1 MILTDSSY
9 LLSLTIADCIADS
22 IADWRAF
29 LIKAKMHGYLL
40 RKVAMSFES
49 DQAATKEALRLG
61 APTWFGIG
69 AWGLVVGI
77 AMIKAGLSLPQ
88 AFGMTFIVFGG
99 SAQLASL
106 PLIGAHAPVWVIFAT
121 ALAVNLRFVIFSAIL
136 APHFSHLPLRH
147 RAWLGFMT
155 GDVAVGLFIQ
165 RFPDLQDMKGKLA
178 FLKGLIFPN
187 WAAWQIGSVI
197 GILLGSQV
205 PANWGLGVAG
215 TLAILCVMLPLII
228 NRAALAGVVVA
239 GVVALLCFHFPYKL
253 GLLLAVI
260 LGMATA
266 MLLEERM
273 LKSKKI
279 PDGSAQA

>member
-1 MILTDSSY
+1 
-9 LLSLTIADCIADS
+9 
-22 IADWRAF
+22 
-29 LIKAKMHGYLL
+29 
-40 RKVAMSFES
+40 MSFES
-49 DQAATKEALRLG
+49 DQAAIKEALRLG

-69 AWGLVVGI
+69 AWGLVVGV

-88 AFGMTFIVFGG
+88 ALGMTFIVFGG

-136 APHFSHLPLRH
+136 APHFSHLPWRK
-147 RAWLGFMT
+147 RALFGFMT

-187 WAAWQIGSVI
+187 WLAWQVGSVI
-197 GILLGSQV
+197 GIFLGSQV
-205 PANWGLGVAG
+205 PTSWGLGVAG

-228 NRAALAGVVVA
+228 NRAALVGVIVS
-239 GVVALLCFHFPYKL
+239 GGIALMCFHFPYKL
-253 GLLLAVI
+253 GLLLAVFVGI
-260 LGMATA
+260 VTA
-266 MLLEERM
+266 MALEEVIFKRQSM
-273 LKSKKI
+273 KVQNH
-279 PDGSAQA
+279 D